1 MPSTNLKKRIGFL
14 CSGNGAIFRK
24 VCVAV
29 NRRWLRS
36 DLVICI
42 VNRPC
47 PSEAIAESFGIPI
60 VRVHR
65 DRFRDRLAFSNEIL
79 EHLQHYEVDVV
90 GLTFDSLLAGPILE
104 RYRWRMINVHPGL
117 LPAFPGL
124 SAVRKT
130 REAGVLYGGGTIH
143 FLDEKMDRG
152 PIISQGIAAIRP
164 GEDLAV
170 YDKAAFDCCWRQR
183 PNPLGAL
190 RGSRPRRSGPLPQAV
205 RTLRRPDG
213 ACFLKGRSVC
223 AEGGF
228 TYLIERQNVPFLPTV
243 RAF

>member
-24 VCVAV
+24 VCGAV

-47 PSEAIAESFGIPI
+47 PSEGIAGSFGIPI

-152 PIISQGIAAIRP
+152 TIISQGIAAIRP

-170 YDKAAFDCCWRQR
+170 YDKAAFDCCWRQLVQALSWFEMGR
-183 PNPLGAL
+183 IQVADDSTVVIQGGHYGSFPISPALEIPELLEPNE
-190 RGSRPRRSGPLPQAV
+190 RS
-205 RTLRRPDG
+205 
-213 ACFLKGRSVC
+213 
-223 AEGGF
+223 
-228 TYLIERQNVPFLPTV
+228 IE
-243 RAF
+243 